1 MDRPVDHGRRALLG
15 LEPAPEATPLSRQ
28 AECHISSVL
37 VHVRPELQA
46 QLAARIGALPGVELQ
61 RPQAMGKLVA
71 TLETT
76 STMEIMD
83 RLASIQD
90 LPGVV
95 AVALVYHQWE
105 AASGSERTRA

>member
-1 MDRPVDHGRRALLG
+1 MDRSIDRGRRAFLG
-15 LEPAPEATPLSRQ
+15 LEEASAVAQQSHQT
-28 AECHISSVL
+28 ECHISSVL

-46 QLAARIGALPGVELQ
+46 QVVAWIGALPGVETQ
-61 RPQAMGKLVA
+61 PPQTTGKLIA

-76 STMEIMD
+76 STTEIME
-83 RLASIQD
+83 RLESIQS

-105 AASGSERTRA
+105 AASGSGPRT